1 MQIKYTGEYSYS
13 VITPDGKRVTFHKG
27 NNFIEDKFWE
37 DIKNNPLVKERLT
50 TGLLLL
56 VVTRTEDTE
65 IIDETKKAETKKE
78 TEIETPELEIDNL
91 NVQDANEIVKQCV
104 SEETLKRLLK
114 KEKRAGVRDT
124 ITAQLKKLKE
134 VENV

>member
-1 MQIKYTGEYSYS
+1 MQIKYMGEYSYS

-27 NNFIEDKFWE
+27 NNFIEDKFWDE
-37 DIKNNPLVKERLT
+37 IKNNPLVKERLT

-65 IIDETKKAETKKE
+65 IIDETKKQEPEKI
-78 TEIETPELEIDNL
+78 EIETPELELDNL
-91 NVQDANEIVKQCV
+91 NVQDANEMVRQCV

-114 KEKRAGVRDT
+114 KEKRAGVRDA
-124 ITAQLKKLKE
+124 INAQLKKLKE